1 MPSDKHRDK
10 DKNDLYKVGPQLV
23 MLVEV
28 VHPFSFSPQEALERG
43 VVVYLPEISSG
54 GKPVMKKNRKSDG
67 KDRICKDPI
76 KLHSYNAIS

>member
-10 DKNDLYKVGPQLV
+10 DKNDLYKVDPQLV
-23 MLVEV
+23 MVVEV

-54 GKPVMKKNRKSDG
+54 GRPVAKRSSRNV
-67 KDRICKDPI
+67 CKDPI